1 MNLGKWVGEGR
12 GEGEGGRGEGEGGR
26 GGGEGVGRGVLTKVM
41 SLSCRS
47 AGVSQVKAIRVPN

>member
-26 GGGEGVGRGVLTKVM
+26 GGREGVGRGVLTKVM

-47 AGVSQVKAIRVPN
+47 AGVSQVKAI